1 MALTQGLAL
10 REGGIIRFVRPATA
24 CALTIAVIA
33 AALAAGVSEAHSRVV
48 IRLGLYYRPHELP
61 ISGDGDF
68 RVQHLRWRTW
78 GGKTAVAFGQ
88 AVEEQRPSHKDYFY
102 PVQVTA
108 SRRVFCA
115 ALHRTVYNKVIA
127 RLLSP
132 GTGVFGVRMLG
143 FVTNCAGF
151 HRQVS

>member
-1 MALTQGLAL
+1 MRA
-10 REGGIIRFVRPATA
+10 ATV

-33 AALAAGVSEAHSRVV
+33 AAVAAGVAEGHSRVV
-48 IRLGLYYRPHELP
+48 IRLGLSYRPHELP

-68 RVQHLRWRTW
+68 RVQHLRWRRW

-88 AVEEQRPSHKDYFY
+88 AVEEQRPSHRDHFY

-108 SRRVFCA
+108 SRRVFCS

-127 RLLSP
+127 RLLSA
-132 GTGVFGVRMLG
+132 GTGVFGVRTLG

-151 HRQVS
+151 HHQVT